1 MAGLASPPRLVRRSL
16 DKSRRSAREAAARG
30 IQKVKQGFKQAR
42 GYWQPQ
48 YDYGQDTLEAFKGW
62 SADPNAITS
71 DPSYQ
76 WRLDQGSEA
85 LENSA
90 IARGGMLSGNFAKDL
105 TNYAQGAA
113 SQEYGNEFNRWM
125 QKLLYGEDATSS
137 MADLAANQ
145 GIAVGNMLTGAGQN
159 EFQNKL
165 ATARAVG
172 DAATRFQ
179 NILSAWMPSG
189 RPS

>member
-1 MAGLASPPRLVRRSL
+1 MGGLALPPRLVRRGL
-16 DKSRRSAREAAARG
+16 DKGRREASRAAAQG
-30 IQKVKQGFKQAR
+30 IAEVRKGFGDAR

-48 YDYGQDTLEAFKGW
+48 YDYGQKALSDFETWGQ
-62 SADPNAITS
+62 DPNAITS

-76 WRLDQGSEA
+76 WRLGQGQEA

-105 TNYAQGAA
+105 TNYAQNAA

-137 MADLAANQ
+137 MADLSANE
-145 GIAVGNMLTGAGQN
+145 GLALGRLYTGKGQN
-159 EFQNKL
+159 EFQNRL
-165 ATARAVG
+165 ATAGAVG

-179 NILSAWMPSG
+179 KILGSWMPSG
-189 RPS
+189 AG